1 MLARALSATPVGVA
15 AHPVEVEVDIARGLP
30 AMNTVGLPDTA
41 VKESRERVKAAITN
55 SGFPFPDQR
64 ITVNLAP
71 ADLRKEGARFDLAV
85 ALTLLAAAH
94 SLRGAD
100 LSGWL
105 ILGELALD
113 GRVKGVRGA
122 LSVALW
128 LRRHGNGR
136 RRLLLPRANAVEAA
150 VVAGVEVIGVDSLAQ
165 AAAIICG
172 EQQAEPMVVDLGA
185 LFARGSH
192 GHGMDL
198 AEVGGQERAKR
209 ALEIAAAGSHN
220 LLMVGPPGSGKTM
233 LAERLP
239 TLLPPMT
246 LDEALEAARI
256 YSVHGS
262 LPPGQGLI
270 SRRPFR
276 SPHHSISDAGL
287 VGGGTIPRPGEVS
300 LAHNGVLFLDELP
313 EFRRSVL
320 EVLRQPLEAGVI
332 TIARASGALTFPA
345 DCMLVA
351 AMNPC
356 PCGYRGDPV
365 RECLC
370 TPVQVRKYRGR
381 ISGPLLD
388 RIDLHVEV
396 PAPTY
401 GELRAGPAGET
412 SAQVRARVVRAR
424 SAQTARRPLTGGHC
438 NARLTPAAL
447 RKVCTLPTAADDL
460 LAAAVDRLGM
470 SARSFNRILK
480 VARTIADLAGRDAI
494 AVADVAEALHFRSP
508 DYDLA

>member
-15 AHPVEVEVDIARGLP
+15 AHPIEVEVDIARGLP

-41 VKESRERVKAAITN
+41 VKESRERVRAAITN

-85 ALTLLAAAH
+85 ALTLLAAGR

-100 LSGWL
+100 LSRWL

-113 GRVKGVRGA
+113 GRVKGVRGT

-128 LRRHGNGR
+128 LRHHGHG
-136 RRLLLPRANAVEAA
+136 RRLLVPRVNAVEAA
-150 VVAGVEVIGVDSLAQ
+150 VVEGIEVIGVDSLAQ
-165 AAAIICG
+165 AAAILCG
-172 EQQAEPMVVDLGA
+172 EREAEPTVVDPRT
-185 LFARGSH
+185 LFAARDRDPDI
-192 GHGMDL
+192 DL
-198 AEVGGQERAKR
+198 AEVAGQERAKR

-246 LDEALEAARI
+246 LDEALETTRI

-262 LPPGQGLI
+262 LPPGEGLI
-270 SRRPFR
+270 TRRPFR

-287 VGGGTIPRPGEVS
+287 VGGGTLPRPGEVS
-300 LAHNGVLFLDELP
+300 LAHHGVLFLDELP
-313 EFRRSVL
+313 EFCRSVL

-356 PCGYRGDPV
+356 PCGFRGDPV

-370 TPVQVRKYRGR
+370 TPVQVRKYRAR
-381 ISGPLLD
+381 LSGPLLD
-388 RIDLHVEV
+388 RIDLHVAV
-396 PAPTY
+396 PAPSY
-401 GELRAGPAGET
+401 GELRAGPAAET
-412 SAQVRARVVRAR
+412 SARVRARVVRAR
-424 SAQTARRPLTGGHC
+424 AAQTARRGATGVHC
-438 NARLTPAAL
+438 NARLAPAAL
-447 RKVCTLPTAADDL
+447 RRVCPLPREADDL
-460 LAAAVDRLGM
+460 LAAAMDRLGM
-470 SARSFNRILK
+470 SARSVHRVVK
-480 VARTIADLAGRDAI
+480 VARTLADLAGRDAI
-494 AVADVAEALHFRSP
+494 AVTDVAEALHFRSP
-508 DYDLA
+508 DGPR

>member
-30 AMNTVGLPDTA
+30 AMNTVGLPDA
-41 VKESRERVKAAITN
+41 AIKESRERVKAAITN

-128 LRRHGNGR
+128 LRQHGHG

-150 VVAGVEVIGVDSLAQ
+150 VAEGVEVIGVGSLAQ

-172 EQQAEPMVVDLGA
+172 EQQVEPTVVDLGTM
-185 LFARGSH
+185 FAGSNH
-192 GHGMDL
+192 DHGMDL

-246 LDEALEAARI
+246 LDEALEATRI

-276 SPHHSISDAGL
+276 NPHHSISDAGL

-300 LAHNGVLFLDELP
+300 LTHHGVLFLDELP

-320 EVLRQPLEAGVI
+320 EVLRQPLEAGVL

-356 PCGYRGDPV
+356 PCGFRGDPV

-424 SAQTARRPLTGGHC
+424 AAQTARRPHTGCHC
-438 NARLTPAAL
+438 NARLSPAAL
-447 RKVCTLPTAADDL
+447 RKVCPLPAAADDL

-470 SARSFNRILK
+470 SARSVHRVVK

-494 AVADVAEALHFRSP
+494 EVADVAEALHFRSL
-508 DYDLA
+508 DRDLA